1 MEAILKFNLS
11 DSDDAMEFK
20 RVNKSLDL
28 SLALWEIMYNTRKK
42 IISELEKEDNNDDK
56 YDSVE
61 RVYDK
66 LWEIVK
72 ERNID
77 LDEIVQ

>member
-42 IISELEKEDNNDDK
+42 IISELEKDDNNDDK

>member
-11 DSDDAMEFK
+11 DSSDAMEFK

-42 IISELEKEDNNDDK
+42 IISELEKDDNQSDK
-56 YDSVE
+56 YDAIE
-61 RVYDK
+61 MVYEK
-66 LWEIVK
+66 LWEILK

-77 LDEIVQ
+77 LDEIIE

>member
-42 IISELEKEDNNDDK
+42 IIVDLENEDNKNDKFEAVDI
-56 YDSVE
+56 VF
-61 RVYDK
+61 DK
-66 LWEIVK
+66 LWEILNK
-72 ERNID
+72 HNID
-77 LDEIVQ
+77 LEEIVQ

>member
-42 IISELEKEDNNDDK
+42 IISELEKEDNKDDK

-61 RVYDK
+61 RVYEK